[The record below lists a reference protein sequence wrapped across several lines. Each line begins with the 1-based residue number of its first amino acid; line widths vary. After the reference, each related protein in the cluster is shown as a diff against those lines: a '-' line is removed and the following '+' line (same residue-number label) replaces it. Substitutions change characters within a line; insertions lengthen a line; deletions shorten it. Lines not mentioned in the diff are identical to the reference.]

1 MQINAGFIG
10 GGNMAASL
18 IGGIIHDTVPASNII
33 VAEPR
38 DERRNELIDLFG
50 VQVTADNNIVCQN
63 ADVIVLAVKPQLMSD
78 VVQQLEG
85 YQDQTLFI
93 SIAAGISIESLQAW
107 LGTHNP
113 VVRVMPNTPAL
124 VGYGA
129 SALYASASVN
139 NEQKEIA
146 ESMLNAV
153 GISTWVNRE
162 SDLDIV
168 TALSGSGPAYFMLF
182 IKALVDKAIQAGLS
196 EAVANELAMQ
206 TAIGAAT
213 LAKLSDD
220 DLTTLIQKVT
230 SPGGTTAKAM
240 EVLNNREVPEIIA
253 EAFDAAQKRSE
264 AMAEEFS
271 H

>member
-1 MQINAGFIG
+1 
-10 GGNMAASL
+10 MAASL
-18 IGGIIHDTVPASNII
+18 IGGLIPETVLANSIF

-38 DERRNELIDLFG
+38 EERRNELVNQFG

-63 ADVIVLAVKPQLMSD
+63 CDVVVLAVKPQLMSA
-78 VVQQLEG
+78 VVQQLER

-93 SIAAGISIESLQAW
+93 SIAAGVGISSIQAW
-107 LGTHNP
+107 LGSHNP

-124 VGYGA
+124 VGFGA
-129 SALYASASVN
+129 SALYASANVSE
-139 NEQKEIA
+139 EQKEIT

-182 IKALVDKAIQAGLS
+182 IKALVDKAIKAGLS
-196 EAVANELAMQ
+196 DTVAKELAVQ

-220 DLTTLIQKVT
+220 DLTTLIKKSNLSRRNHSQ
-230 SPGGTTAKAM
+230 SYGGAK
-240 EVLNNREVPEIIA
+240 
-253 EAFDAAQKRSE
+253 
-264 AMAEEFS
+264 
-271 H
+271 